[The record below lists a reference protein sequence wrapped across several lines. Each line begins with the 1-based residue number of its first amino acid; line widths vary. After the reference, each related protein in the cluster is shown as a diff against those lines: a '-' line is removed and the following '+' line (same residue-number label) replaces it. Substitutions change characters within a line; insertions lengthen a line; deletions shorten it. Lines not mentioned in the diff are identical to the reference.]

1 MSLTDQAA
9 LPVVAVPESRERE
22 TLSLLLRNRGMQVVE
37 VPLVAILD
45 APDPQPVIAWIK
57 RFIVNPPFLLV
68 LLTGEGLRRL
78 LAVAD
83 RAGLR
88 QPFVEKLSQ
97 VQTLCRGPKP
107 EKALQ
112 ELGLKPSFRTSVAT
126 SVGVLAETQTLDLVG
141 KKVALQ
147 LYGEEPNPGLVNGL
161 LGRGAILDAVAP
173 YVYASQA
180 DEAKVVA
187 FIKVLAAGQIDV
199 LAFTSQSQIKRLLA
213 VANTQGLQS
222 ELAAGLRSTVLAAV
236 GPVVKAELEQAG
248 YPVSIMPERLFFM
261 KPLVAAIVRY
271 LGLEQE
277 VIS

>member
-161 LGRGAILDAVAP
+161 LGRGAILDTVAP

-236 GPVVKAELEQAG
+236 GPVVKAELEQTG